1 MIKTLECLL
10 SPEVKKNVFFEVIFM
25 TYSYVHTKIN
35 EEAFPNAINLYD
47 KKKMTGRG
55 RGKYMYRNEL
65 RSEGEKF
72 FLDNLNKYFANNE
85 IVYIV

>member
-1 MIKTLECLL
+1 
-10 SPEVKKNVFFEVIFM
+10 M

-47 KKKMTGRG
+47 KNKMTGRG

-65 RSEGEKF
+65 RVEGETFFREKLNKF
-72 FLDNLNKYFANNE
+72 FPNNR
-85 IVYIV
+85 IIYIV